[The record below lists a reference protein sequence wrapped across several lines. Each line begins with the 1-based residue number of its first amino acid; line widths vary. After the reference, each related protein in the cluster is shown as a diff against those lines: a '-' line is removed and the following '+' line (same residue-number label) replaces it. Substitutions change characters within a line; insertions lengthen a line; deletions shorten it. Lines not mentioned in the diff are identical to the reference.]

1 MATVIE
7 STIAILT
14 AFSLAF
20 VFVLPGLLIVM
31 LFTFSSRRH
40 GSLDWLESIFLAL
53 TISII
58 TAGTVGLL
66 LAELGYFSLLN
77 LSVLLLGFS
86 LLLWLIGKVFHV
98 GLRWQPIVA
107 PRGDWVAVIL
117 LLFLSGWLFMR
128 PHEFVTGG
136 ADAGVY
142 VSLGANIAN
151 TGSLLIRE
159 PLLADLDPDLWP
171 GVLRQLA
178 AWEQV
183 DFIRFP
189 GFYRSDTEIDLL
201 IPQFFSLHPTWLAI
215 AYVIG
220 GVWGALSMT
229 PLWAILGIW
238 AIYLFARSLLAR
250 TLYASSFAWLPAL
263 LLTLAPLQIYFARY
277 PTAEP
282 LSQYLVWAGL
292 WMFTQYVIRRDPN
305 SLWGLAAGLTLG
317 QVFLVR
323 IDMLPLLL
331 LPAIWSFFLLVNWK
345 WCPSEWWFWGSFSA
359 SVAYASIHALL
370 FSRPYTL
377 NTYGAVLAI
386 LQRQFVVLSLFLLL
400 LILIF
405 GYAFLY
411 RRERLLGLLRA
422 AASSRKVRH
431 FLSLLLVLLVLYAY
445 FIRPALGDIGHW
457 GYWYAQTIVPISN
470 HENLVRLGW
479 YLSPL
484 AIWLSVLGGVLILER
499 EAWRF
504 MWPLL
509 SVGGVFTIFYLYN
522 IFNNPIQIYAMR
534 RYVPVTV
541 PLIMITIGYA
551 FVWLWRHPLRQ
562 PVGRFIGAAL
572 IIALMS
578 LLLYNNRLI
587 WQQVDYAGG
596 VDQLAQLATL
606 LDEETSGRPIALFV
620 DDAPVGAGAVF
631 GTPLQYL
638 YQMTA
643 FDLQENQ
650 LAMAAMTAQ
659 IADWRRTGRSV
670 YVVRKQGTTPLFDS
684 SLLEPVDTFTWDTP
698 LLEQTYDHPPAT
710 VQRSQY
716 VLEIYRVIDS
726 EPERL
731 E

>member
-1 MATVIE
+1 MME
-7 STIAILT
+7 SMIPALT
-14 AFSLAF
+14 ALALAF
-20 VFVLPGLLIVM
+20 AFALPGLLVVLM
-31 LFTFSSRRH
+31 FASRSRRDDA
-40 GSLDWLESIFLAL
+40 LDWLEAIFLAL
-53 TISII
+53 TLSII
-58 TAGTVGLL
+58 TTGTAGLF
-66 LAELGYFSLLN
+66 LAELGFFSLANLTLLLLGILLILGVAGKALN
-77 LSVLLLGFS
+77 ISWSWRPVAASRGDWLAVVLLLF
-86 LLLWLIGKVFHV
+86 V
-98 GLRWQPIVA
+98 
-107 PRGDWVAVIL
+107 
-117 LLFLSGWLFMR
+117 SGWLFIQ

-151 TGSLLIRE
+151 TGALLIRE

-171 GVLRQLA
+171 GLLRRLE

-183 DFIRFP
+183 DFIHLP
-189 GFYRSDTEIDLL
+189 GFYRSDTELDLL

-215 AYVIG
+215 AYSLG
-220 GVWGALSMT
+220 GIWGALAMT
-229 PLWAILGIW
+229 PLWAMLSVW
-238 AIYLFARSLLAR
+238 AVYLFARSLLAR
-250 TLYASSFAWLPAL
+250 TLGATGFAWLPAL
-263 LLTLAPLQIYFARY
+263 LLILAPLQIYFARY

-292 WMFTQYVIRRDPN
+292 WMFTQFVMRRDPD

-331 LPAIWSFFLLVNWK
+331 LPAIWSLYLLANREWRR
-345 WCPSEWWFWGSFSA
+345 SEWWFWGSFSI
-359 SVAYASIHALL
+359 SVAYASVHALL

-386 LQRQFVVLSLFLLL
+386 LQRQFAVVFLLFVL
-400 LILIF
+400 FGLVF

-411 RRERLLGLLRA
+411 RRDHLLRLLGGA
-422 AASSRKVRH
+422 AASRKVRH
-431 FLSLLLVLLVLYAY
+431 FLSLLLVLLALYAY
-445 FIRPALGDIGHW
+445 FIRPALGDIELW
-457 GYWYAQTIVPISN
+457 GYWYAQTLVPISD

-484 AIWLSVLGGVLILER
+484 AIWVSVLGGVLILER

-509 SVGGVFTIFYLYN
+509 SVGGFFTIFYLYN

-541 PLIMITIGYA
+541 PLIMIAIGYA
-551 FVWLWRHPLRQ
+551 LVWLWRQ
-562 PVGRFIGAAL
+562 PRLQPAGRFAGAAL
-572 IIALMS
+572 AIALMG

-606 LDEETSGRPIALFV
+606 LDEEANDQSIALFV
-620 DDAPVGAGAVF
+620 DDAPVGVGAVF

-643 FDLQENQ
+643 FDLQEDQ
-650 LAMAAMTAQ
+650 LPMLAMTAQ
-659 IADWRRTGRSV
+659 IADWQRAGRSV
-670 YVVRKQGTTPLFDS
+670 YVIRKQGSPPFFDEA
-684 SLLEPVDTFTWDTP
+684 LLEPVDIFTWDTP
-698 LLEQTYDHPPAT
+698 VLELTYDHAPAM

-716 VLEIYRVIDS
+716 VLEIYRMTDVEVEHS
-726 EPERL
+726 E
-731 E
+731 